1 MLSTEKEF
9 RKIKNSTESIQYFNE
24 NNEEVYFFE
33 SKIKNIK
40 LSYTLKKNNK
50 IILEKFLCIDDFIK
64 ENDFLDLIKN
74 KKSKDVFNSNNL
86 KNSLKVKQ
94 IKINEIPDSNNLKE
108 KETNKNIN
116 TNDLINI
123 NKKISFEDVFFRSKY
138 LIEKKNI
145 IKNCSM
151 MYNYMNL
158 DFKINFNKEKKF
170 VKGKLNI

>member
-94 IKINEIPDSNNLKE
+94 IKGNEIPHSNNLK
-108 KETNKNIN
+108 
-116 TNDLINI
+116 
-123 NKKISFEDVFFRSKY
+123 KKKQ
-138 LIEKKNI
+138 
-145 IKNCSM
+145 IK
-151 MYNYMNL
+151 
-158 DFKINFNKEKKF
+158 I
-170 VKGKLNI
+170 